1 MFNLDFLIQLSEKD
15 KRIIVALFIL
25 LILIFVLVAYVAQ
38 GIKALMRNYAKGI
51 DGYMHEL
58 CSAKLVDNPKDFRK
72 QVFKKESK
80 VLYQKTRWVFR
91 IFILSTVGFV
101 IYSLIAKPGGE
112 ATPFGYVGESLNSLL
127 INFDCPKG
135 EFFGIKNFPIDWPY
149 VASWPSPK
157 FDLPSIVSYAM
168 LIVWV
173 VTLISVFTS
182 TLRFIARI
190 NRARVKSTEVF
201 TRSLDDANFNGDNYN
216 V

>member
-101 IYSLIAKPGGE
+101 IYTLIAKPGGE